1 MYMLCY
7 TAGVVFNRYYVV
19 KCVCLCYVGSILE
32 KGHNGDYVWGT
43 GSREMDNVAPGN
55 INITYPRQPIYN

>member
-1 MYMLCY
+1 
-7 TAGVVFNRYYVV
+7 V